1 MKRIWQVHGPL
12 PRRPWDP
19 SILRWGSARWC
30 ISFGNEMGI
39 KFLCPNGHKLNV
51 KSFLS
56 GKRAICPKC
65 GARVVVP
72 SVDAID
78 DAADNSVSDTSSSPG
93 DSAGESMELPSTTM
107 VQSSAA
113 VASPSATRQ
122 SATAGAQH
130 DVLAEDPA
138 AVWYVRPATGGQF
151 GPATS
156 EIMRG
161 WLTEGRVGGNALV
174 WRTGWADW
182 RGASEIFPELAG
194 AKEVSGGVMGG
205 AAAAGGATAAGGSLP
220 LGHVVQSGFSAPAA
234 VNPAGSG
241 AVPTLTQTVR
251 RRRKQ
256 RDTRMFMSAALGVI
270 VVILAIILVIV
281 FRSQVSP
288 EITPD
293 KAPAAQSPAS

>member
-1 MKRIWQVHGPL
+1 
-12 PRRPWDP
+12 
-19 SILRWGSARWC
+19 
-30 ISFGNEMGI
+30 MGI

-72 SVDAID
+72 SA
-78 DAADNSVSDTSSSPG
+78 DAADSSTESAAALS
-93 DSAGESMELPSTTM
+93 DSAGESIELQTSTLVPSPAAVRAAATGAAAP
-107 VQSSAA
+107 QSAA
-113 VASPSATRQ
+113 
-122 SATAGAQH
+122 ATAPH
-130 DVLAEDPA
+130 DVLGEDPA
-138 AVWYVRPATGGQF
+138 AHWYVRPATGGQF

-174 WRTGWADW
+174 WRTGWPDW

-194 AKEVSGGVMGG
+194 AQAVHGS
-205 AAAAGGATAAGGSLP
+205 AAGPVAMAAGTAASGGSLP
-220 LGHVVQSGFSAPAA
+220 VGHVVQSGFGAPAA

-241 AVPTLTQTVR
+241 AVPALTQSVR

-281 FRSQVSP
+281 FRSQSAP
-288 EITPD
+288 EKTPDKVPADTARADKTPAD
-293 KAPAAQSPAS
+293 KAPAAEAPTN

>member
-1 MKRIWQVHGPL
+1 
-12 PRRPWDP
+12 
-19 SILRWGSARWC
+19 
-30 ISFGNEMGI
+30 MGI

-72 SVDAID
+72 SVDA
-78 DAADNSVSDTSSSPG
+78 ADNAVDNEIAPG
-93 DSAGESMELPSTTM
+93 DSAGESMELPSSAM
-107 VQSSAA
+107 VQSPAA
-113 VASPSATRQ
+113 VAAPASPPTTPQ
-122 SATAGAQH
+122 SAPATARH
-130 DVLAEDPA
+130 DVLADDPA

-161 WLTEGRVGGNALV
+161 WLAEGRVGGNALV

-182 RGASEIFPELAG
+182 RGASEIFPELVG
-194 AKEVSGGVMGG
+194 AKPMQGGMVGGV
-205 AAAAGGATAAGGSLP
+205 AAAGSATATGGSLP
-220 LGHVVQSGFSAPAA
+220 VGHVVQSGFSAPAA

-241 AVPTLTQTVR
+241 AVPALTQSVR

-281 FRSQVSP
+281 FRSQVAP
-288 EITPD
+288 EVTPD
-293 KAPAAQSPAS
+293 KAPAAAAPTS